1 MKLYLIILLTIISA
15 FGFIDTSFSNSLG
28 GYLFPQPRQVV
39 LESGK
44 LAILSGRVIC
54 PEIANP
60 QVFSSVEKI
69 NETLKNLGIHLGMAA
84 VSARGEFPAVKLT
97 IDSSIGHKQGYLLKI
112 DEKSISITG
121 NDVEGLY
128 YGALTFEQIGQFVKN
143 EGFFPLLSIS
153 DWPDFER
160 RGVMLDIS
168 RDKVPTMH
176 TIYDLV
182 DLLASWKIN
191 ELQLYTEHTF
201 AYKNHKVVWENA
213 SPMTATQI
221 IALNA
226 YCKKLFIDLVP
237 NQNSFGHMKR
247 WLMHDK
253 YAHLADCP
261 NPVKTI
267 WGMSSLQTLSPAD
280 SGSFKFMGELY
291 DELLP
296 NFTSKYFNIGCDETV
311 ELGLGRSKKMCENEG
326 KGKVYLDFLKGLRSI
341 AKKDN
346 KRVMFWGDIILH
358 HPDQI
363 SFLPKDMIPLIWG
376 YSADAPFSTNCPK
389 FQKAGFDYYVVPG
402 TSSWNSILGR
412 DKNAFDNLLNAA
424 QNGKK
429 YNAKGY
435 LITNWGD
442 GGHWQPLSV
451 SYPAFLYGAAL
462 SWAVEENEGI
472 DIARIL
478 NKQVF
483 YDRNQVMGKV
493 IINLGNAYLKTGCKC
508 SNRNTFDLLLKHI
521 DKACLKNLSVV
532 KLKETA
538 SYIRQQIAIMEKSQ
552 MGTKDAQ
559 IIKNE
564 LNQAANL
571 CLHACKVGIY
581 KMEAKDGKIE
591 NIPEERQTE
600 LYKELKAL
608 ITHHQELWLVRNRP
622 GGLEDST
629 KKLEKLL
636 DELK

>member
-1 MKLYLIILLTIISA
+1 MKLYLIILLTIIGA
-15 FGFIDTSFSNSLG
+15 FGFIDTAYSDSLG
-28 GYLFPQPRQVV
+28 DYLSPQPRQIKFG
-39 LESGK
+39 SGK
-44 LAILSGRVIC
+44 LAVLSGRVIC
-54 PEIANP
+54 AEIADP
-60 QVFSSVEKI
+60 QVFSTVEKI
-69 NETLKNLGIHLGMAA
+69 NETLKKLGIQLGMAA
-84 VSARGEFPAVKLT
+84 VSAKGESPAVKLT
-97 IDSSIGHKQGYLLKI
+97 IDSSIGHNQGYSLKI
-112 DEKSISITG
+112 DENSISITG

-128 YGALTFEQIGQFVKN
+128 YGALTFEQIGQFVKS
-143 EGFFPLLSIS
+143 EGFFPVLSIS

-176 TIYDLV
+176 TLYDLV
-182 DLLASWKIN
+182 NLLASWKIN

-201 AYKNHKVVWENA
+201 AYQNHKVVWENA

-221 IALNA
+221 VALNA
-226 YCKKLFIDLVP
+226 YCKKRFIDLVP

-253 YAHLADCP
+253 YTHLADCP

-280 SGSFKFMGELY
+280 SGSLKFMGELY

-311 ELGLGRSKKMCENEG
+311 ELGLGRSKKMCEKEG
-326 KGKVYLDFLKGLRSI
+326 KGKVYLDFLKGLRNL

-363 SFLPKDMIPLIWG
+363 SQLPKDMIPLIWG
-376 YSADAPFSTNCPK
+376 YEADAPYSTNCPK

-442 GGHWQPLSV
+442 GGHLQPLSV

-462 SWAVEENEGI
+462 SWAVDENDGI

-483 YDRNQVMGKV
+483 LDRNQVMGTV
-493 IINLGNAYLKTGCKC
+493 LINLGNAYLKTGCEC
-508 SNRNTFDLLLKHI
+508 SNRNAFNLLLKHL
-521 DKACLKNLSVV
+521 DNSCLKNMSID

-538 SYIRQQIAIMEKSQ
+538 SYIKQQVAKMDEAQ

-559 IIKNE
+559 IIKDE
-564 LNQAANL
+564 LTQAANL

-581 KMEAKDGKIE
+581 KMEAKNGKIE
-591 NIPEERQTE
+591 NISKARKTE
-600 LYKELKAL
+600 LSNELKAL
-608 ITHHQELWLVRNRP
+608 STRHQELWLVRNRP
-622 GGLEDST
+622 GGLYDST
-629 KKLEKLL
+629 KGLEKVL
-636 DELK
+636 EE